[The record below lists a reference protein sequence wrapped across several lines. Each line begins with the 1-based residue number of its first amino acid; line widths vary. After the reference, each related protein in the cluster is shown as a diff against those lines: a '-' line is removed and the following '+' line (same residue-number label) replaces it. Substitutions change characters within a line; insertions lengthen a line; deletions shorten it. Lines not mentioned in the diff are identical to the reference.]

1 MGGGLA
7 VAYNLT
13 SAYIILVLVLI
24 LAACLVYFFRAFIK
38 RIIIS
43 LAKIF
48 NQKIETHIL
57 QISWALIW
65 NFKDIFLKISKIK
78 LVIYTIGMWSCYVA
92 SYTMYTKYL
101 MASGEV
107 TNWGEIFVLLFAE
120 NGIKNSTLVTSGY
133 VSNISIFAVY
143 MLLPLFILLIISIFI
158 ASNHSYANSEEISYL
173 TLLPHLDLRER
184 LNFLENYFFNENKD
198 YVNNYLKI
206 NQEISIVRDFSAG
219 SNATTMLCMD
229 GEALFFRKYAFGDD
243 GEKLY
248 QQILWIQSN
257 CEHLALPQILRYEK
271 TGAYCYY
278 DMPYNVNAV
287 GLFEYVHSMPI
298 ENAWEMIRN
307 VLESLESSIYKKD
320 NELANR
326 DIINHYISTK
336 VEKNIDKIKNSRSIS
351 NLLQYEKIFINGV
364 EYNNFNFYK
373 KYLDS
378 EYLYEVFKNDEYSII
393 HGDLTIENI
402 ICTRN
407 TLGMDEFYI
416 IDPNTGNVHES
427 PNLDYAKLLQSLHG
441 GYEFLMSTKNVTVV
455 DNKVNFLFTKSFA
468 YRELHNI
475 LQGYMLEHFGAERT
489 KSIYFHEIIHWLRL
503 MPYKIDKDD
512 KRSVLFFA
520 GMLIVMHDVVEMF
533 EQD

>member
-1 MGGGLA
+1 M
-7 VAYNLT
+7 
-13 SAYIILVLVLI
+13 LI

-92 SYTMYTKYL
+92 SYMMYAKYL
-101 MASGEV
+101 TASGEV

-173 TLLPHLDLRER
+173 NLLPHLDLRER

-455 DNKVNFLFTKSFA
+455 DNKVNFLFTKSSA

-520 GMLIVMHDVVEMF
+520 GMLIVMHDVVEIF